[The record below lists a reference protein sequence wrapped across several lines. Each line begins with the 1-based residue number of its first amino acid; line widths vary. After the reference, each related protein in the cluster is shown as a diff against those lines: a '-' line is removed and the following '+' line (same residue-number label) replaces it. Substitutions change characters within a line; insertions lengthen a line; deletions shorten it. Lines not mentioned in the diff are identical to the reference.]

1 MHGIISESDQIA
13 LYLERAKAL
22 IDHPDKWVQEA
33 YEHKGRRCAL
43 QALRDV
49 AVNSDRLLNKL
60 KYTLA
65 NIDESNEPDSVIAN
79 FNDKHSHAEVMD
91 YFDTAIARV
100 RSLRVLRTSI

>member
-49 AVNSDRLLNKL
+49 ASDRLLNKL

-79 FNDKHSHAEVMD
+79 FNDKHSHAEVMNL
-91 YFDTAIARV
+91 FDTAIARV
-100 RSLRVLRTSI
+100 RSLSVLRTSV